1 MMNSKTFFGTLLLGG
16 GVLLSFFIGSCKHE
30 NLDTINGDSIC
41 FERDILPIF
50 VSNCAMSGCHDA
62 TTHADEYD
70 LSNYTAIL
78 SKGIKPGNPN
88 DSEIWEVIQENEMPP
103 NGALTREQKSYLKSW
118 IAAGAKNGI
127 NCVVQCDSNLFT
139 YSGAVSKIMSN
150 CIGCHYGNNASAQVN
165 LSNHAGVQT
174 VALNGR
180 LMGSLLSKAGF
191 ASMPPYGSPRLTSC
205 QITQLNKWIGNGCKN
220 D

>member
-1 MMNSKTFFGTLLLGG
+1 MKNRTFFGTLLLGG
-16 GVLLSFFIGSCKHE
+16 VLFSTLVVSACKHE
-30 NLDTINGDSIC
+30 NLDVISGDSIC

-62 TTHADEYD
+62 VTKADHYD
-70 LSNYTAIL
+70 LSNYTAIM
-78 SKGIKPGNPN
+78 SRGIKPGNPDN
-88 DSEIWEVIQENEMPP
+88 SQIWEVITENEMPP
-103 NGALTREQKSYLKSW
+103 NGALNREQKSLIKSW
-118 IAAGAKNGI
+118 IAAGAKNGT
-127 NCVVQCDSNLFT
+127 NCTVQCDSNVYTF
-139 YSGAVSKIMSN
+139 SGAVTKIMSN
-150 CIGCHYGNNASAQVN
+150 CTGCHSGSNASAQVD

-180 LMGSLLSKAGF
+180 LMGSLLGHSGY
-191 ASMPPYGSPRLTSC
+191 ASMPPYGSPRLTNC

>member
-127 NCVVQCDSNLFT
+127 NCVVQCDSNVFT
-139 YSGAVSKIMSN
+139 YSRAVSKIMSN
-150 CIGCHYGNNASAQVN
+150 CIGCHSGNNASAQVN